1 MGSTKRLGDV
11 DPFDWIRDTREDILV
26 ERVLKATS
34 PRIGTDSKMA
44 AEVAQPFVHTQ
55 TEKPVEVT
63 IAIKNVKGERVI
75 TVEVF
80 KEGSPPAK
88 INLKA

>member
-1 MGSTKRLGDV
+1 M
-11 DPFDWIRDTREDILV
+11 DPFEWIRDTREDILV

-44 AEVAQPFVHTQ
+44 AEAKPFIHTQ
-55 TEKPVEVT
+55 TDKPVEIT

>member
-1 MGSTKRLGDV
+1 MGSSKRLGDV

-26 ERVLKATS
+26 ERALKVTS

-44 AEVAQPFVHTQ
+44 ITGEPFVQTQ

-63 IAIKNVKGERVI
+63 ISIRHVQGERVI
-75 TVEVF
+75 TVEVL

>member
-1 MGSTKRLGDV
+1 MGSSKRLGDV
-11 DPFDWIRDTREDILV
+11 DPFAWIRDTREDILV

-44 AEVAQPFVHTQ
+44 VEAEPFVQTQ
-55 TEKPVEVT
+55 TDKPVEVT
-63 IAIKNVKGERVI
+63 IAIKYVQGERVI
-75 TVEVF
+75 TVEVL